1 MKTRYMLRKQ
11 LEETDSEETE
21 ISSDEVS
28 VFDNQ
33 IYFIIDFQI
42 KCFEIQY

>member
-33 IYFIIDFQI
+33 DLFLLADASNQVL
-42 KCFEIQY
+42 